1 MRRPSRRHH
10 FEIRR
15 PVSTPP
21 PLLPAPHNFLSPKTS
36 SPQSQPK
43 TKPPRPSRIVYAWEN
58 PGVPIDEVVDDV
70 LRAFHHPAIRDDR
83 VQIQREMFDTVRA
96 WTQETAQRRELNQLL
111 SSRSVKEGHN
121 HILPPSMRSSGSR
134 ALPGGCGHG
143 DGGHGKP
150 ANSLWGKVQTSR
162 DQSTSPRPGSRPSSS
177 GYGSPQSPGNR
188 PPQPQYYAKH
198 DAPAGGYGGA
208 APQYAGGGLAA
219 SYLQQGTQQPSYSSQ
234 SSYGSSSGGAGYSS
248 QSSYSQPPSQG
259 GYSGGGAAASYV
271 GGGAPLHSQPQ
282 GYGGGGGYQ
291 QPPPQ
296 QQYGGQQYGQQPP
309 PHHQEGGYQQQPP
322 YGGHH
327 QQGGGGGGGYP
338 GAGQHG
344 GQGHHQGQHHQ
355 QGGYGGYQGGG
366 GYR

>member
-10 FEIRR
+10 SEIRC

-21 PLLPAPHNFLSPKTS
+21 LPAPPDFLSPKTNLS
-36 SPQSQPK
+36 
-43 TKPPRPSRIVYAWEN
+43 PSRIVYAWEN

-96 WTQETAQRRELNQLL
+96 WSQETAIRRELNQLL

-121 HILPPSMRSSGSR
+121 HILPPSMRSSGGSSR

-198 DAPAGGYGGA
+198 DVPAGGYGGA

-234 SSYGSSSGGAGYSS
+234 SSYGSSSGGQGYSS

-282 GYGGGGGYQ
+282 GYGPPQGYGGGGFH
-291 QPPPQ
+291 QP
-296 QQYGGQQYGQQPP
+296 QQYGQPP
-309 PHHQEGGYQQQPP
+309 QGQYPPHQEGGYQQPP

-327 QQGGGGGGGYP
+327 QQGGGGGYP

-344 GQGHHQGQHHQ
+344 GQGHHQGQHQ

>member
-1 MRRPSRRHH
+1 MSPPLPNLSAPHNNP
-10 FEIRR
+10 EL
-15 PVSTPP
+15 TPP
-21 PLLPAPHNFLSPKTS
+21 P
-36 SPQSQPK
+36 
-43 TKPPRPSRIVYAWEN
+43 PSRIIYAWEN
-58 PGVPIDEVVDDV
+58 PGVPVDEVVDDV

-96 WTQETAQRRELNQLL
+96 WSQETAIRRELNQLL

-121 HILPPSMRSSGSR
+121 HILPPSMRSSGGSSR

-150 ANSLWGKVQTSR
+150 ANSLWAKVQTSR

-198 DAPAGGYGGA
+198 DVPAGGYGGA

-234 SSYGSSSGGAGYSS
+234 SSYGSSSGGQGYSS

-282 GYGGGGGYQ
+282 GYGPPQGYGGGGFH
-291 QPPPQ
+291 QP
-296 QQYGGQQYGQQPP
+296 QQYGQPP
-309 PHHQEGGYQQQPP
+309 QGQYPPHQEGGYQQPP

-327 QQGGGGGGGYP
+327 QQGGGGGYP

-344 GQGHHQGQHHQ
+344 GQGHHQGQHQ